1 MALQRS
7 IDGKCSKDQDM
18 VQNYL
23 STDLGPMQ
31 LLLLRRL
38 HVDI

>member
-1 MALQRS
+1 M
-7 IDGKCSKDQDM
+7 M
-18 VQNYL
+18 QNYL